1 MLIYNNLHSLMA
13 TFNYLSSLILYSL
26 VIVTIG
32 FIGFSVC
39 YSINNNVIANNV
51 DTSSNNENSDGG
63 TPIEEPSS
71 SSGTTDWSAVP
82 FPVHE
87 ALFHE
92 LFEILRLAMEEKRI
106 DDLCLRHMIYSYSTE
121 ELSSNS
127 NIKII
132 ILSRFCLRFFFRKY

>member
-1 MLIYNNLHSLMA
+1 MA

-71 SSGTTDWSAVP
+71 SSGTTD
-82 FPVHE
+82 
-87 ALFHE
+87 
-92 LFEILRLAMEEKRI
+92 
-106 DDLCLRHMIYSYSTE
+106 
-121 ELSSNS
+121 
-127 NIKII
+127 
-132 ILSRFCLRFFFRKY
+132 